1 LRIIGFMLMCIVG
14 AIVVSNSSN
23 WVLAS
28 EPSFSIVRQGAES
41 KFPEGVRFFLEVN
54 SIEPITD
61 IRVYFEKMGQSSRRS
76 YRSLEFEEG
85 TSVSAE
91 FLMRSGS
98 GGQYIPPGTRIE
110 YFFEIYDDAGEANQT
125 EEVTFIYLDPQFQ
138 WKTLTDGLITVFF
151 DDESMTDVGRT
162 ILETASTTLEYMR
175 PVLGID
181 PEEPL
186 HIVTYEN
193 YRDMSKALPFRSEA
207 TSKHLITQGMA
218 FREERVLLVHGQ
230 SDSVVGTTS
239 HEFTHLLLADA
250 AGRAIQR
257 VPTWLN
263 EGLAEYGNQHSS
275 GEYARYLQYAIKN
288 GKLKPLWH
296 LGTFSGSPGEILL
309 GYGQGQSVVEYLVS
323 TYGQNKMAEL
333 IQSIKSTFDIDAGLK
348 LTYGFDQHGLDSEWR
363 RSLGVDPLPSPKK
376 KIPEEPQQGVALPTI
391 IAPVLKPTIP
401 PSVVPTPVDKV
412 LPTVDID
419 STNNNYRNDPIAST
433 GKDEKP
439 KGTTAPGCSII
450 YNSPVVQSD
459 VSTLTLLGGA
469 LSLFGFV
476 VWRKRG

>member
-1 LRIIGFMLMCIVG
+1 MRITGFILICIVG
-14 AIVVSNSSN
+14 SIMVSNSSN
-23 WVLAS
+23 LVSAS
-28 EPSFSIVRQGAES
+28 EPSFSIVRHGAES
-41 KFPEGVRFFLEVN
+41 RFPEGVKFFLEVN

-76 YRSLEFEEG
+76 YRSLEFEQG

-110 YFFEIYDDAGEANQT
+110 YFFEIYDSSGEANRT
-125 EEVTFIYLDPQFQ
+125 EEVTFIYLDPQFE
-138 WKTLTDGLITVFF
+138 WRTISDGLITVFF
-151 DDESMTDVGRT
+151 HGESMKDVGRT
-162 ILETASTTLEYMR
+162 ILEAASATLKYMR

-181 PEEPL
+181 PKEPL
-186 HIVTYEN
+186 HIVTYGH
-193 YRDMSKALPFRSEA
+193 YRDMSIALPFRSEA

-230 SDSVVGTTS
+230 SGSVVGTTS

-288 GKLKPLWH
+288 GELKPLWH
-296 LGTFSGSPGEILL
+296 LGTFSGSPGEVLL

-323 TYGQNKMAEL
+323 AYGQNKMAEL
-333 IQSIKSTFDIDAGLK
+333 ILNIKSTFDIDAALE

-363 RSLGVDPLPSPKK
+363 RSLGVEPLPSPRKQ
-376 KIPEEPQQGVALPTI
+376 IPEDSQSEGGLPTI
-391 IAPVLKPTIP
+391 VAPILMPTTVPTPRSIP
-401 PSVVPTPVDKV
+401 LDKVVPTI
-412 LPTVDID
+412 DID
-419 STNNNYRNDPIAST
+419 STNDIYISDLITPT
-433 GKDEKP
+433 GEDKQP
-439 KGTTAPGCSII
+439 MITPSSGCSVI
-450 YNSPVVQSD
+450 YNSPMVQSD
-459 VSTLTLLGGA
+459 ISIMTLLGGA
-469 LSLFGFV
+469 CSLYGFV
-476 VWRKRG
+476 AWRKRG